1 MIAFFQHFGLRG
13 RGGGAR
19 ILRSLIDCEHPPAIS
34 IHLFPSEIEERSSV
48 EEILLP
54 IRPHLGKFEDFR
66 YSQYVWLLDGVYRR
80 SYENKLKRL
89 LIERGVRM
97 MVITPHRYEVVPAV
111 HVAQELK
118 IPFAFYV
125 QDDLA
130 YVSNKHL
137 LLKEMLAANAEGWRN
152 ASVRFV
158 ISREIGEEYSRRYG
172 QREFLIVTDGLRKIA
187 AAPKPIVE
195 KSLRVYFMG
204 LYHFSYNP
212 NLRAF
217 LETLKILRAE
227 LPDWKIEFTARCGR
241 IHFEPDQE
249 IKVTILPYATEREVE
264 QDLES
269 ADLLYMPLPFSA
281 AAQAM
286 SRFSLSTK
294 LVTYLGSG
302 IPILYHGPEDAA
314 ANRLLE
320 DAQAAIRLNTNEP
333 QAMAKILLN
342 GLKCRNEIV
351 ENALKLARERFD
363 LKVQQKTF
371 WNALKPIA
379 H

>member
-19 ILRSLIDCEHPPAIS
+19 ILRALIDCDHPPAIS
-34 IHLFPSEIEERSSV
+34 IHLYPSEMDQSLM

-54 IRPHLGKFEDFR
+54 MRPHLGKLEAFR
-66 YSQYVWLLDGVYRR
+66 YAPIVWTLDGLYRN
-80 SYENKLKRL
+80 SYEKKLRQL
-89 LIERGVRM
+89 LIARGVRLL
-97 MVITPHRYEVVPAV
+97 VITPHGYETVPAV
-111 HVAQELK
+111 NVARELK

-130 YVSNKHL
+130 YVSHKHQ
-137 LLKEMLAANAEGWRN
+137 LLKQMIAANGEGWRN

-172 QREFLIVTDGLRKIA
+172 QREFVIVTDGLRQIA
-187 AAPKPIVE
+187 PAPRPIVE

-217 LETLKILRAE
+217 LDCLKILRAR

-241 IHFEPDQE
+241 IHFQPDQE
-249 IKVTILPYATEREVE
+249 DKVTVLPYATEREVE
-264 QDLES
+264 SDLVN
-269 ADLLYMPLPFSA
+269 ADMLYLPLPFA
-281 AAQAM
+281 ENAQAM

-302 IPILYHGPEDAA
+302 IPILFHGPADAA
-314 ANRLLE
+314 ASRLLE
-320 DAQAAIRLNTNEP
+320 NANAAIRLHTNEP
-333 QAMAKILLN
+333 QMMTSIMLDE
-342 GLKCRNEIV
+342 LKCRNEFTV
-351 ENALKLARERFD
+351 NALKLAREQFD
-363 LKVQQKTF
+363 LNVQQKTF

-379 H
+379 R